1 MNWNV
6 LRVVH
11 ASERLVAQQIP
22 GSWYP
27 MRAFIVKRGPHKA
40 TPLLRTAPLVHGLVF
55 VTGSGFELSQR
66 QHVIGI
72 YSHANGQAIDIPDSQ
87 LQRFRG
93 MCEHELSMV
102 QLSYERQI
110 SKRTAKTE
118 RRQWRKMD
126 MASLSEAL
134 QGLLGA
140 QGFEID
146 EAA

>member
-11 ASERLVAQQIP
+11 ASERLVAQQIA

-55 VTGSGFELSQR
+55 VTGSGFEHSQR
-66 QHVIGI
+66 QNVIGVYGGRDI
-72 YSHANGQAIDIPDSQ
+72 NIPDSQ

-102 QLSYERQI
+102 QISYERQI
-110 SKRTAKTE
+110 AKRMAKTE